1 MHYRLQILRK
11 KAKAWHAPMDADG
24 VDPRHTSKTLDA
36 KTFAEE
42 IVALNG
48 VWVKQPAVEPAAF
61 GIGAAA
67 AA

>member
-1 MHYRLQILRK
+1 
-11 KAKAWHAPMDADG
+11 MDADG